1 MSSATKIWS
10 SDDDDSSFRSCLF
23 LFLFLLIVDI
33 IQRQNSERQSTH
45 TFTLNIAFASS
56 HNDQPLLL
64 LQHLIVNPLN
74 VQQCFLYIGGIRF
87 FLLCLSHLF
96 AKSQI
101 ACVFI
106 YDVQRIY
113 LFKNEW
119 LFHRYKPVGY
129 IHSCHHY
136 TYLYIHSIGENR
148 NCLFSIPHAPIPP
161 LYAHTIYTYIYL
173 FLLSLSRSSWGI
185 IVYRKR
191 EREKYNGWVSSWFA
205 TNRIMHD
212 VFAVRQVNTVEKE
225 KSQ

>member
-74 VQQCFLYIGGIRF
+74 VQQCFLYIGGIRLF
-87 FLLCLSHLF
+87 FLFVSF
-96 AKSQI
+96 S
-101 ACVFI
+101 FI
-106 YDVQRIY
+106 CKEPDRVCIY
-113 LFKNEW
+113 LRCATDISLENEW

-136 TYLYIHSIGENR
+136 TYIYILLERIETAYFQFHTHQS
-148 NCLFSIPHAPIPP
+148 PP
-161 LYAHTIYTYIYL
+161 LHAHTIYTYIYL
-173 FLLSLSRSSWGI
+173 FLLSLS
-185 IVYRKR
+185 IVLNYHR
-191 EREKYNGWVSSWFA
+191 V
-205 TNRIMHD
+205 
-212 VFAVRQVNTVEKE
+212 
-225 KSQ
+225 